1 MLCTINTQVGGVA
14 TDQKTRAFNFW
25 NSFVEIVTASA
36 GSTPVNN
43 PVNTSG
49 VRDTNYNCI
58 TVISNTE
65 AGGWS
70 ESSGNFYNATA
81 TYNASQPRAYADVY
95 RSSGKST
102 YPWYR
107 VGFTNYSYP
116 YNNQFTSY
124 PGLRTGCGCTSSD
137 PATTAWESAEN
148 NFKNSITSPATTLS
162 AQTAVGEFGGET
174 ITDNMLR
181 VDQVNQTFHVAA
193 TQDYII
199 ITTNQ
204 YLWYFGIRTVAPW
217 ETGRSDNPPWVHFAY
232 TRWSTQ
238 GTFGSSNTSHADRV
252 AAFSSTLEQNNLTQR
267 TPQLYGQYKTQQAI
281 YSTITGSGFNL
292 NNFTTRMG
300 YVPAGNH
307 FVTGNTIPPII
318 NTPLNSE
325 YGQYA
330 ASDAPTGSY
339 YVLWDGMVTDSATGL
354 AVPPAF
360 PVTFKIAYYSDGS
373 TMGEAPGIYKGP
385 FLSPNGKTNFITA
398 ASYNINGESY
408 VPVYTGHTTVNYR
421 DLWFLRSA

>member
-1 MLCTINTQVGGVA
+1 MLCTIDTQVGGVA

-81 TYNASQPRAYADVY
+81 TYNASQARAYADVY

-107 VGFTNYSYP
+107 VGFTNFTYP
-116 YNNQFTSY
+116 YSSSFTTY
-124 PGLRTGCGCTSSD
+124 PGVRTGCGCTSSD
-137 PATTAWESAEN
+137 PATTVWESAEN
-148 NFKNSITSPATTLS
+148 DFKYSITSPSTGLTT
-162 AQTAVGEFGGET
+162 QTAIGDFGGET
-174 ITDNMLR
+174 IPENMLR
-181 VDQVNQTFHVAA
+181 VDKVSETFYVAA

-217 ETGRSDNPPWVHFAY
+217 ENSRTDNPPWVHFAY
-232 TRWSTQ
+232 TRTSNS
-238 GTFGSSNTSHADRV
+238 GTYGAVNNHAERV
-252 AAFSSTLEQNNLTQR
+252 AAFSSALEQDNLTQR
-267 TPQLYGQYKTQQAI
+267 TPQLYGQYLTNQQG
-281 YSTITGSGFNL
+281 YRPITGSGLYTNSFVE
-292 NNFTTRMG
+292 RMG
-300 YVPAGNH
+300 YVPAGNP
-307 FVTGNTIPPII
+307 FVNYNIIPPII
-318 NTPLNSE
+318 NTTLNSD

-330 ASDAPTGSY
+330 AADAPALTY
-339 YVLWDGMVTDSATGL
+339 YVLWDAMVTDSATGL
-354 AVPPAF
+354 AVPPAY
-360 PVTFKIAYYSDGS
+360 PVTFRMAYSSDGS
-373 TMGEAPGIYKGP
+373 AMGQAPGIYKGP

-398 ASYNINGESY
+398 GNYTIGGDSY
-408 VPVYTGHTTVNYR
+408 VPVYAGHITADYR